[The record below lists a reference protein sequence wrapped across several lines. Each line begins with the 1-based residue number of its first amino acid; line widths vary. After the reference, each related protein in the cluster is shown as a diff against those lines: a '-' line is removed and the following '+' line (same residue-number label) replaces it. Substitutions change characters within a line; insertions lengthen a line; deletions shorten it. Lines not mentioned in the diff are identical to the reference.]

1 MNVAV
6 YQVITNPDPVL
17 RQKAIPV
24 EKINAGVLRVLDN
37 MKDTL
42 YAADGIGL
50 AAPQIGISKR
60 MIVVDLGDNLME
72 LINPEIVQQ
81 EGLQNGTEGCL
92 SVPGVIGW
100 VDRAQKVTVRFLD
113 REGQDQEIEAEDLLA
128 RCLQHEID
136 HLNGILFIDKASET
150 QRESD

>member
-1 MNVAV
+1 MAV

-81 EGLQNGTEGCL
+81 EGVQNGTEGCL
-92 SVPGVIGW
+92 SVPGIIGW

>member
-1 MNVAV
+1 MAV

>member
-1 MNVAV
+1 MAV

-24 EKINAGVLRVLDN
+24 ERINAGVLRVLDN

-60 MIVVDLGDNLME
+60 MIVVDLGDNLLE
-72 LINPEIVQQ
+72 LINPEIVDQ
-81 EGLQNGTEGCL
+81 EGEQNGTEGCL

-100 VDRAQKVTVRFLD
+100 VDRAQKVTVRFLN
-113 REGQDQEIEAEDLLA
+113 RKGQEQEMETEDLLA

-136 HLNGILFIDKASET
+136 HLNGILFIDKASQT
-150 QRESD
+150 QRESE

>member
-1 MNVAV
+1 MAV

-17 RQKAIPV
+17 RQKSIPV
-24 EKINAGVLRVLDN
+24 ERINAGVLRVLDN

-60 MIVVDLGDNLME
+60 MIVVDLGDNLLE
-72 LINPEIVQQ
+72 LINPEIVDQ
-81 EGLQNGTEGCL
+81 EGVQNGTEGCL

-100 VDRAQKVTVRFLD
+100 VDRAQK
-113 REGQDQEIEAEDLLA
+113 
-128 RCLQHEID
+128 
-136 HLNGILFIDKASET
+136 
-150 QRESD
+150 